1 MTEMKYEL
9 RNPTTDD
16 MFLMFRILSKIGVK
30 NVKDCFRANEVMK
43 AVKSTKNQNDA
54 AIASVGMTVLFEIV
68 GVVLE
73 HIDDAKEDIYAFLA
87 RLSGLKAQE
96 IAEMEMADFAQ
107 MIIDVVKMEG
117 FRDFFTV
124 VSALFR

>member
-1 MTEMKYEL
+1 MEKKYEL
-9 RNPTTDD
+9 RNPNTDD

-30 NVKDCFRANEVMK
+30 NVKDCFRAQDVLK
-43 AVKSTKNQNDA
+43 TVKNAKSKNDA

-73 HIDDAKEDIYAFLA
+73 HIDDAKEEIYAFLS
-87 RLSGLKAQE
+87 RLSGLETKE

>member
-1 MTEMKYEL
+1 MMEKKYEL
-9 RNPTTDD
+9 RNPNTDD
-16 MFLMFRILSKIGVK
+16 MFLMFRILSKIGIK
-30 NVKDCFRANEVMK
+30 NVKDCFRAQEVMK
-43 AVKSTKNQNDA
+43 AMKNTKAKNES

-73 HIDDAKEDIYAFLA
+73 HIDDAKEDIYAFLS
-87 RLSGLKAQE
+87 RLSGLEAQE

-107 MIIDVVKMEG
+107 MVIDVVQKEG

-124 VSALFR
+124 VSALFK